1 MKRAA
6 KENRAPPPLNE
17 TEREAKHRA
26 IQEGLRAAAE
36 GRVVP
41 HAEVRRWLLSL
52 GTDKELPRPLPKRK
66 R

>member
-6 KENRAPPPLNE
+6 KETRSPPPMDE
-17 TEREAKHRA
+17 AEREAKHRA
-26 IQEGLRAAAE
+26 IREGMRAAEE

-52 GTDKELPRPLPKRK
+52 GTDNELPRPVPKRK